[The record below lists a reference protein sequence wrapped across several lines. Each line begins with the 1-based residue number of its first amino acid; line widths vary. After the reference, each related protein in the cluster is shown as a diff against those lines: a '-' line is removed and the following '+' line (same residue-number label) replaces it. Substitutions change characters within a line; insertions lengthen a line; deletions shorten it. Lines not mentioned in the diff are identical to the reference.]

1 MNKGFTLIETLVSLS
16 LVLLAVLFS
25 ARVTAHVLAQE
36 RNALLRFRLIESLD
50 YYKNY
55 LTSLAQSAAE
65 LAEGGH
71 RQQSRGFDDQ
81 LAGGGGRGFPE
92 TDRPAGRG
100 GQLCAACRFFQIKI
114 HPGGTKMIKG
124 FGILEMLLALSLG
137 LGILTVIIAHSAESG
152 KVARKVTVNQERLE
166 AIFHTVDTIKSD
178 LNKCGMRLQ
187 EARQS
192 FPISCFSS
200 AAGSFWCEYGLADE
214 LLLENAARGQQ
225 TLKVARNE
233 YFKKDKAVLIYNLAL
248 GVWEFNEIR
257 DCLGGALVLKNAAAK

>member
-1 MNKGFTLIETLVSLS
+1 M
-16 LVLLAVLFS
+16 
-25 ARVTAHVLAQE
+25 
-36 RNALLRFRLIESLD
+36 
-50 YYKNY
+50 
-55 LTSLAQSAAE
+55 
-65 LAEGGH
+65 
-71 RQQSRGFDDQ
+71 
-81 LAGGGGRGFPE
+81 
-92 TDRPAGRG
+92 
-100 GQLCAACRFFQIKI
+100 
-114 HPGGTKMIKG
+114 MIKG

-152 KVARKVTVNQERLE
+152 KVARKVTINQERLE

-178 LNKCGMRLQ
+178 LSKCGMRLQ
-187 EARQS
+187 EARQA

-200 AAGSFWCEYGLADE
+200 AAGSFACAYGLADE

-257 DCLGGALVLKNAAAK
+257 DCLGGALVLKNALQNDFVRNSQLVVMKKVEYKYYPAQRTLKRKSDKGNFQPLLEEVSDFYVTFFPDANSVLYRIEVNKKEQIRGYIFLLNLV